1 MAKKG
6 HFLLGVLVG
15 GAAAIGAT
23 LMLTPKTGKELQ
35 SKLVDLGD
43 DLMDRAQDYYYL
55 ASETAADL
63 KDDAKRHMNRVHD
76 YASDWQD
83 NASDIKEQAKA
94 QFDEKTAD
102 LKSQFGDS
110 LEVGQEDFDDIVI
123 DGKSAFGQAKDEAVT
138 AASETVQ
145 KVTTEDE

>member
-55 ASETAADL
+55 ASETTADL
-63 KDDAKRHMNRVHD
+63 KDDAKLHMNRVHD

-102 LKSQFGDS
+102 LKSQFGGS
-110 LEVGQEDFDDIVI
+110 LEASQEDFDDIVI
-123 DGKSAFGQAKDEAVT
+123 DGKSAFGQAKDEA
-138 AASETVQ
+138 AAAVETVQ
-145 KVTTEDE
+145 EEVTEDK

>member
-1 MAKKG
+1 MTKKG

-15 GAAAIGAT
+15 GVSAIGAT

-35 SKLVDLGD
+35 AKLVDLGD

-55 ASETAADL
+55 ASETATDL
-63 KDDAKRHMNRVHD
+63 KENTMVHLNRVHD

-83 NASDIKEQAKA
+83 NAADLKDQAKI

-102 LKSQFGDS
+102 LKSQFGS
-110 LEVGQEDFDDIVI
+110 NIESGQEDFDDIII
-123 DGKSAFGQAKDEAVT
+123 DGKSAFGEAKDEVTDAVG
-138 AASETVQ
+138 AAQNEVI
-145 KVTTEDE
+145 KDK